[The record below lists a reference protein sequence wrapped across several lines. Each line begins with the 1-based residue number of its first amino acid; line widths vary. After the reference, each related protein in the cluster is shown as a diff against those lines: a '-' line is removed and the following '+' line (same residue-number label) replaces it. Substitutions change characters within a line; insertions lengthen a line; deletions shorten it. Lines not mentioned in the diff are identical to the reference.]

1 MKKTFLIL
9 PVLTALTMT
18 AHAKSL
24 TQSTLSLEQASVL
37 ASEAVKSCSAK
48 GYNVSVTVVDAA
60 GLTRAVQGMDNA
72 GPHTLTASYQKAFTS
87 ASSGAATSQLLE
99 NSNKYPAAKNLGD
112 IPGFLLLAGGVPV
125 KENNAT
131 IGAIGIGG
139 APSGDID
146 EACALDAIKK
156 LK

>member
-60 GLTRAVQGMDNA
+60 GLTRAVQRMDNA

-112 IPGFLLLAGGVPV
+112 ILVSYYWLAAYRLKKITPPSVPLVLAARRVVILMKPVHSTLL
-125 KENNAT
+125 K
-131 IGAIGIGG
+131 
-139 APSGDID
+139 S
-146 EACALDAIKK
+146 
-156 LK
+156 

>member
-1 MKKTFLIL
+1 LPWYRRYAATFPFADVSRLAFQPRVKPFHL
-9 PVLTALTMT
+9 FQHTADQRFDGFP
-18 AHAKSL
+18 A
-24 TQSTLSLEQASVL
+24 
-37 ASEAVKSCSAK
+37 
-48 GYNVSVTVVDAA
+48 YNVSVTVVDAA
-60 GLTRAVQGMDNA
+60 GLTRAVQRMDNA